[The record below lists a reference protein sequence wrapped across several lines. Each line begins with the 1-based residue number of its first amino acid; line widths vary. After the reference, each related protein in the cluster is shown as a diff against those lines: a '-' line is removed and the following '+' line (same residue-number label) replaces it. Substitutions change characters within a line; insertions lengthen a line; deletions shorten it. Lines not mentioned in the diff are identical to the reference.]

1 MFSTLK
7 LPITGGIPYMK
18 LKLLICDDSDLQL
31 KETTSFA
38 HSCLDASESFT
49 FRIDSYGPEKLKKL
63 LETDTINYDIAIL
76 DIEMGDFNGIDFAS
90 ELNQCCPQCA
100 VIFLTSHTD
109 YISES
114 YEVRHIYYVTK
125 DSIQEYLPKALD
137 KAIQLVIER
146 KARFLDVIS
155 NRKRYTLSC
164 GTITHI
170 ERLSREIIIYTD
182 DGEAYKVYES
192 LQAVSKRLPS
202 YFSQCHSSFTV
213 NLRYVKNLSSQET
226 ELINKIKLPVGRRY
240 AKPFKA
246 DYLKYISEHAML

>member
-1 MFSTLK
+1 
-7 LPITGGIPYMK
+7 MK

-49 FRIDSYGPEKLKKL
+49 FRIDSYEPEKLKKL

-125 DSIQEYLPKALD
+125 DSIQQYLPKALD

-192 LQAVSKRLPS
+192 LQAVSERLPS
-202 YFSQCHSSFTV
+202 YFSQCHSSFMI
-213 NLRYVKNLSSQET
+213 NLGYVKNLSSQET
-226 ELINKIKLPVGRRY
+226 ELTGSIKTRKAIKVIVDSAVPV
-240 AKPFKA
+240 APKA
-246 DYLKYISEHAML
+246 EEKTEE

>member
-1 MFSTLK
+1 
-7 LPITGGIPYMK
+7 MK

-49 FRIDSYGPEKLKKL
+49 FRIDSYEPEKLKKL

-125 DSIQEYLPKALD
+125 DSIQQYLPKALD

-164 GTITHI
+164 EGSLIAACITGYIVSFLNQKIMTRKTLH
-170 ERLSREIIIYTD
+170 RL
-182 DGEAYKVYES
+182 
-192 LQAVSKRLPS
+192 
-202 YFSQCHSSFTV
+202 
-213 NLRYVKNLSSQET
+213 
-226 ELINKIKLPVGRRY
+226 LPVW
-240 AKPFKA
+240 K
-246 DYLKYISEHAML
+246 

>member
-1 MFSTLK
+1 
-7 LPITGGIPYMK
+7 
-18 LKLLICDDSDLQL
+18 
-31 KETTSFA
+31 
-38 HSCLDASESFT
+38 
-49 FRIDSYGPEKLKKL
+49 
-63 LETDTINYDIAIL
+63 
-76 DIEMGDFNGIDFAS
+76 MGDFNGIDFAS

-125 DSIQEYLPKALD
+125 DSIQQYLPKALD
-137 KAIQLVIER
+137 KAIQPVIER

-192 LQAVSKRLPS
+192 LQAVSERLPS
-202 YFSQCHSSFTV
+202 YFSQCHSSFMV
-213 NLRYVKNLSSQET
+213 NLGYVKNLSSQET
-226 ELINKIKLPVGRRY
+226 ELTGGIKLPVGRRY